1 MTKLYKFFITITF
14 VFFSAGIAN
23 AQATSGSCG
32 ENLIWTFDQ
41 NINAIT
47 ISGKSDISTTD
58 RGAICTKTDKKTH
71 KNLFFILKR
80 ISFAK
85 N

>member
-1 MTKLYKFFITITF
+1 MKPQSIKFITFLFFILPLL
-14 VFFSAGIAN
+14 AN
-23 AQATSGSCG
+23 AQTSGSCG
-32 ENLIWTFDQ
+32 ANLTCAFDQ
-41 NINAIT
+41 NTNTIT

-58 RGAICTKTDKKTH
+58 RGTISTKTDKKTH
-71 KNLFFILKR
+71 KNLFFSSKR